1 MMLADQDISTSKYSK
16 FCEIDSEF
24 VDSEFVDSEFVDS
37 EFVDSDFVD
46 SEFVDS
52 ELGVSFDEQLC
63 EKLEFFSF
71 LQKYFFKYKYQYQ

>member
-37 EFVDSDFVD
+37 E
-46 SEFVDS
+46 
-52 ELGVSFDEQLC
+52 LGVSFDEQLC
-63 EKLEFFSF
+63 EKLEIFSF

>member
-24 VDSEFVDSEFVDS
+24 VDSEFVDSE
-37 EFVDSDFVD
+37 
-46 SEFVDS
+46 
-52 ELGVSFDEQLC
+52 LGVSFDEQLC
-63 EKLEFFSF
+63 EKLEIFSF